1 MTSAVTELPRV
12 GERVAVRVGGRG
24 GELDRL
30 ARSDV
35 TRGGARRRRDH
46 RVALAHVGGTLGPS
60 IVNQSNVGMTSVAAA
75 FESASTPTW
84 AFAGIA
90 VDVRPACVH
99 VCPSVEYC
107 PVSVVPFQTIR
118 R

>member
-1 MTSAVTELPRV
+1 MQFGS
-12 GERVAVRVGGRG
+12 
-24 GELDRL
+24 
-30 ARSDV
+30 
-35 TRGGARRRRDH
+35 
-46 RVALAHVGGTLGPS
+46 GGTFGPS
-60 IVNQSNVGMTSVAAA
+60 SVNQSNVGVTVVAAA
-75 FESASTPTW
+75 LESAKKPTC

-90 VDVRPACVH
+90 VEVRPACVH